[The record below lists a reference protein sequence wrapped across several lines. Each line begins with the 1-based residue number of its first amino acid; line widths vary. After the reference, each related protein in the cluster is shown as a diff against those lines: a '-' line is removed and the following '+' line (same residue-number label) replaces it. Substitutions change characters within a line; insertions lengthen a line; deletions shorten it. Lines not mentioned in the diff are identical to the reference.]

1 MKVWGYFRSSAAF
14 RVRIALALKGLEPEQ
29 AFVHLRKAEQRA
41 PEYLAKNPLGLV
53 PTLEDGSATI
63 TQSLAIC
70 EYLDETHKAVPL
82 LPADPLGRARVRSIA
97 YAIACDIHPI
107 NNLRVLLYL
116 LKVLKIEKAAH
127 DAWYRHW
134 IAVGFEAL
142 EKMLADGKAGRFCHG
157 DAPTLADICL
167 VPQVFNAKRFY
178 KDEELA
184 PYPRLMKIFANCL
197 EHPAFRKAFPENQP
211 DFDPAP

>member
-1 MKVWGYFRSSAAF
+1 
-14 RVRIALALKGLEPEQ
+14 
-29 AFVHLRKAEQRA
+29 
-41 PEYLAKNPLGLV
+41 
-53 PTLEDGSATI
+53 
-63 TQSLAIC
+63 
-70 EYLDETHKAVPL
+70 
-82 LPADPLGRARVRSIA
+82 
-97 YAIACDIHPI
+97 
-107 NNLRVLLYL
+107 

-178 KDEELA
+178 KDDELA
-184 PYPRLMKIFANCL
+184 VYPRLMAIFANCL
-197 EHPAFRKAFPENQP
+197 AHPAFVKALPENQP